1 MNELAN
7 YRHKRVMGLAGIFG
21 DHLLSS
27 EKRVICVISIIVYEL
42 VSLFILVCSVLFSVM
57 CLSPHLPIL

>member
-27 EKRVICVISIIVYEL
+27 EKRVISIIVY
-42 VSLFILVCSVLFSVM
+42 FSV
-57 CLSPHLPIL
+57 

>member
-1 MNELAN
+1 MTELAN

-27 EKRVICVISIIVYEL
+27 EKHVVCVISIIVYEVRC
-42 VSLFILVCSVLFSVM
+42 VSSS
-57 CLSPHLPIL
+57 